1 MAIAERF
8 GVIGGNGWLGSALIR
23 AAVDAGIVDPV
34 KLTISSRSGDK
45 GLIADID
52 ARWTRNNAELVN
64 HSDVVIL
71 SVRPFQFRDL
81 DVDLRGKLVL
91 SVMAGV
97 GCEAIANQTN
107 ARAIVRAMPNAA
119 AAIGQSFTPWF
130 ATNEVTREGK
140 AVAQAFLEPS
150 GEAAEIVE
158 ESHID
163 YCAGL
168 TGSGAAFPALLA
180 EAMIAHAASRGIPR
194 DFAQRAARKVVSGAS
209 QLFAGASGDTG
220 AIVKEMI
227 DYKGV
232 VAAALQAMLDRGFAE
247 AVAAGLD
254 AASAKAA
261 TIAST

>member
-1 MAIAERF
+1 MAIAERI

-23 AAVDAGIVDPV
+23 AAVNAGVVDPA
-34 KLTISSRSGDK
+34 KLAVSSRSGDR
-45 GLIADID
+45 GSIADIG
-52 ARWTRNNAELVN
+52 ARWTQSNAELVKN
-64 HSDVVIL
+64 SDVVIL
-71 SVRPFQFRDL
+71 SVRPFHFRDL
-81 DVDLRGKLVL
+81 VVDLRGKLVL

-97 GCEAIANQTN
+97 GCETIAKQTRAAAI
-107 ARAIVRAMPNAA
+107 IRAMPNAA

-130 ATNEVTREGK
+130 AKNQATREGK
-140 AVAQAFLEPS
+140 AVAQAFLQAS
-150 GEAAEIVE
+150 GEAAEVFE

-180 EAMIAHAASRGIPR
+180 EAMIAHATLRGIPR

-220 AIVKEMI
+220 AIVTEMI
-227 DYKGV
+227 DYKGI
-232 VAAALQAMLDRGFAE
+232 VAAALQAMIDRGFME
-247 AVAAGLD
+247 AVAAGLE

>member
-8 GVIGGNGWLGSALIR
+8 RVIGGNGWLGSALIR
-23 AAVDAGIVDPV
+23 AAVNAGIVDPA

-45 GLIADID
+45 GSIADID
-52 ARWTRNNAELVN
+52 ARWTRNNAELVKR
-64 HSDVVIL
+64 SDVVIL
-71 SVRPFQFRDL
+71 SVKPAQLRDV

-97 GCEAIANQTN
+97 GCETIARPTN
-107 ARAIVRAMPNAA
+107 ATAIVRAMPNAA

-130 ATNEVTREGK
+130 ATNEVKREGK
-140 AVAQAFLEPS
+140 ALAQAFLEPS
-150 GEAAEIVE
+150 GEAAEVVE
-158 ESHID
+158 ELHIE

-180 EAMIAHAASRGIPR
+180 EAMIVHAASRGIPR
-194 DFAQRAARKVVSGAS
+194 AFAQRAARRVVSGAS
-209 QLFAGASGDTG
+209 QLFAGASGDTA

-227 DYKGV
+227 DYKDI
-232 VAAALQAMLDRGFAE
+232 VAAALEAMLDRGFTE

-254 AASAKAA
+254 AASTKAA
-261 TIAST
+261 TVAST

>member
-97 GCEAIANQTN
+97 DCEAIAKQTN
-107 ARAIVRAMPNAA
+107 ATAIVRAMPNAA

-180 EAMIAHAASRGIPR
+180 EAMIAHATSRGVPR

-220 AIVKEMI
+220 AIVTEMI
-227 DYKGV
+227 DYKGI
-232 VAAALQAMLDRGFAE
+232 VAAALQAMLDRGFTE

>member
-1 MAIAERF
+1 MAIAERI

-23 AAVDAGIVDPV
+23 AAVNAGVVDPA
-34 KLTISSRSGDK
+34 KLAVSSRSGDR
-45 GLIADID
+45 GSIADIG
-52 ARWTRNNAELVN
+52 ARWTQSNAELVKN
-64 HSDVVIL
+64 SDVVIL
-71 SVRPFQFRDL
+71 SVRPFHFRDL

-97 GCEAIANQTN
+97 GCETIAKQTRAAAI
-107 ARAIVRAMPNAA
+107 IRAMPNAA

-130 ATNEVTREGK
+130 ATNQATREGK
-140 AVAQAFLEPS
+140 AVAQAFLQAS
-150 GEAAEIVE
+150 GEAAEVFE

-180 EAMIAHAASRGIPR
+180 EAMIAHATLRGIPR

-220 AIVKEMI
+220 AIVTEMI
-227 DYKGV
+227 D
-232 VAAALQAMLDRGFAE
+232 
-247 AVAAGLD
+247 
-254 AASAKAA
+254 
-261 TIAST
+261 